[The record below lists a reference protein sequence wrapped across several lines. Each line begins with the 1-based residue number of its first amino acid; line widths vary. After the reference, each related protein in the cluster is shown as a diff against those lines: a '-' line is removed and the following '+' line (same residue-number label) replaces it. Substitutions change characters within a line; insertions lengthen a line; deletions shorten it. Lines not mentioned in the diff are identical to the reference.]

1 MKGELVMKVRWNPE
15 KFRKNMAGLA
25 CGIVSI
31 GGLGAIF
38 FILGFAAYS
47 HGYKNEGR
55 KRNEGKF

>member
-1 MKGELVMKVRWNPE
+1 MKVRWNPE